1 MAVVTD
7 WPLLI
12 DPPLDLIFPFHLI
25 PTYGLEEGAVQLTY
39 MEKLICIGTS

>member
-7 WPLLI
+7 WSLLI
-12 DPPLDLIFPFHLI
+12 DPPLDLIFPFH
-25 PTYGLEEGAVQLTY
+25 PPYGLEDGAVQLTY